1 MKSQLDHIWQRIEQ
15 EKIKPLPRW
24 ILISRQVGIWGGFTV
39 SVVFGALTLSYLVF
53 IMESMNAEELLTSA
67 PLELIS
73 FAPLAWGVTFILF
86 LLLAFW
92 SVEHTESGYKVHF
105 SLWILGNVAVTS
117 VFAFALIALEVPRN
131 LEPGI
136 NSVLPSFSATNV
148 EQQLWHRPDETG
160 RIQGEILTIDEDELT
175 LETPRGEQWHVLFMR
190 DTRRPNNLEA
200 PMNVRIIGDIEGKSV
215 KAKVIV
221 PVPRPFKRP
230 PMRENKPPRME
241 IRGMIP

>member
-1 MKSQLDHIWQRIEQ
+1 MKSQLDDIWQRIEQ
-15 EKIKPLPRW
+15 EKIKPVPKWVLV
-24 ILISRQVGIWGGFTV
+24 SRQVGIWSGFTL

-53 IMESMNAEELLTSA
+53 IMENMNVEELVTSA

-73 FAPLAWGVTFILF
+73 FAPLAWGVALLLF

-105 SLWILGNVAVTS
+105 SLWILGN
-117 VFAFALIALEVPRN
+117 IALTGILALTFIAFEVPRN
-131 LEPGI
+131 LEPSI
-136 NSVLPSFSATNV
+136 NKAFPPFSATSV

-160 RIQGEILTIDEDELT
+160 RIQGEIITIDEDELT
-175 LETPRGEQWHVLFMR
+175 LETPRGEQWHVEFMR
-190 DTRRPNNLEA
+190 DTRRPPDLEA
-200 PMNVRIIGDIEGKSV
+200 PMNVRIIGEVDGKNV

-221 PVPRPFKRP
+221 PVPRPLKRP
-230 PMRENKPPRME
+230 PLRSEQMRVPE